1 MGANSAQHQ
10 VQRNYDLVT
19 GKIAAAASGRPVQ
32 LICVTKY
39 AQMPWIEAL
48 LNCGAENLAEN
59 RLPDGLNRF
68 DELRARGYSFT
79 AHLIGPQQS
88 RKLKLIPGNFDWYQA
103 LDSVEAARKLQELTS
118 EAQQALQVLLQVNI
132 ATEPQKHGVSP
143 EEAVQCCGTIFER
156 CPALRLR
163 GIMAIPP
170 WPEAYAGPGEFESGT
185 RVYFRQMKGLFDK
198 ISSYYKDRSEFDTL
212 SLGMSQDFVW
222 AIEEGATMVRVGSAL
237 FEGLEG

>member
-1 MGANSAQHQ
+1 MGANPALHQ

-19 GKIAAAASGRPVQ
+19 GKIAAAAAGRPVQ

-39 AQMPWIEAL
+39 AQMPWVEAL
-48 LNCGAENLAEN
+48 LSCGAENLAEN
-59 RLPDGLNRF
+59 RLPDGLDRF
-68 DELRARGYSFT
+68 EALRANGYSF
-79 AHLIGPQQS
+79 ASHLIGPQQS

-103 LDSVEAARKLQELTS
+103 LDSVEAAGKLQELTS
-118 EAQQALQVLLQVNI
+118 ETQQMLQVLLQVNI
-132 ATEPQKHGVSP
+132 AAEPQKHGVSP
-143 EEAVQCCGTIFER
+143 EEAVGSCGTVLEQ

-170 WPEAYAGPGEFESGT
+170 WPDAYAGPTEFERGT
-185 RVYFRQMKGLFDK
+185 RAYFRQMKGLFDK
-198 ISSYYKDRSEFDTL
+198 ISSYYRDRSEFDTL
-212 SLGMSQDFVW
+212 SLGMSQDFTW